1 MQVSLK
7 GKNDFEKV
15 MVRDWVIWKDTLNG
29 NRREER
35 HPACQELGGHRKEC
49 ERRKTIRWN
58 IVCNSFYSKEMQ
70 RILWM
75 SQPGNNW

>member
-29 NRREER
+29 NRTEER

-49 ERRKTIRWN
+49 ARRKTIRWN